1 MTTTQPER
9 CDEQL
14 DPVTAVERRFAVEIV
29 DHDVA
34 SSTVV
39 MSMPVVGMA
48 NPFTGAPTLG
58 PLAILIDAAAGRSN
72 HLGRDDTEWSVSSE
86 LTLELTPRGADAAQ
100 VVATA
105 TPLGRE
111 GATAF
116 SVCTLTRGSDI
127 IGWGTVRSYFI
138 SADRMVP
145 DPPNGSLPPSSSTLA
160 EMMAV
165 RVAAADDGTRVLMQQ
180 PNPGVY
186 NRIGAVHGG
195 VASAGLE
202 LAASAAINAN
212 GHQMTTASLRVNFL
226 RPFIAGQDTRY
237 VATPLRIGRTSAVA
251 DSQAVGA
258 DGRVAVVARVT
269 AYQ

>member
-1 MTTTQPER
+1 MTTTPER
-9 CDEQL
+9 CGQQL
-14 DPVTAVERRFAVEIV
+14 DPVTAVERRFAVDIV

-39 MSMPVVGMA
+39 MSMPVAGMA

-72 HLGRDDTEWSVSSE
+72 HLGRDDAEWSVSSE
-86 LTLELTPRGADAAQ
+86 LTLELTPSGADADQ
-100 VVATA
+100 LVATA

-116 SVCTLTRGSDI
+116 SVCTLTRGADI

-145 DPPNGSLPPSSSTLA
+145 DPPNGSLLAAPSTLA

-165 RVAAADDGTRVLMQQ
+165 RMGSGDDGSRVLIQQ

-202 LAASAAINAN
+202 LAASAAINTD

-226 RPFIAGQDTRY
+226 RPFIAGEDTRY

-251 DSQAVGA
+251 DAQAVGA
-258 DGRVAVVARVT
+258 DGRVAVVGRLT
-269 AYQ
+269 AYR